1 MKESIQCSLSI
12 FINMRLFLLLLLIP
26 FTSSGQIRIGKAGD
40 GWDLKIDSALTVVKQ
55 TDLQKFQLL
64 DSVCQEVSFWISD
77 FSSNELVENKGRIYV
92 SVKDVKLGINNLA
105 CVLVHESL
113 HLYFLRRGVQMTP
126 VEEENYCYRYEL
138 EFIQKLTNPELW
150 LKENALKHV
159 Q

>member
-1 MKESIQCSLSI
+1 MI
-12 FINMRLFLLLLLIP
+12 MRLFLLLLLIP
-26 FTSSGQIRIGKAGD
+26 FTSSGQIRIDKAGD
-40 GWDLKIDSALTVVKQ
+40 GWDLKIDSALTVIKQ
-55 TDLQKFQLL
+55 TDPQKFQLL

-113 HLYFLRRGVQMTP
+113 HLYFLRKGVQMTP
-126 VEEENYCYRYEL
+126 AEEENYCYRYEL
-138 EFIQKLTNPELW
+138 EFIQKLKNPEPW
-150 LKENALKHV
+150 LKENALKHI

>member
-1 MKESIQCSLSI
+1 
-12 FINMRLFLLLLLIP
+12 MRLFLLLLLIP
-26 FTSSGQIRIGKAGD
+26 FTSSGQIRIDKAGD

-55 TDLQKFQLL
+55 TDPQKLQLL

-113 HLYFLRRGVQMTP
+113 HLYFLRKGVQMTP
-126 VEEENYCYRYEL
+126 AEEENYCYRYEL
-138 EFIQKLTNPELW
+138 EFIQKLKNPEPW
-150 LKENALKHV
+150 LKENALKHI

>member
-1 MKESIQCSLSI
+1 MKESTQCSLSI
-12 FINMRLFLLLLLIP
+12 FIVMRLFLLLLLIP
-26 FTSSGQIRIGKAGD
+26 FTSSGQIRIDKAGD

-55 TDLQKFQLL
+55 TDPQKFQLL

-92 SVKDVKLGINNLA
+92 SVKDVRLGINNLA

-113 HLYFLRRGVQMTP
+113 HLYFLRRGVQLTP
-126 VEEENYCYRYEL
+126 AEEENYCYRYEL
-138 EFIQKLTNPELW
+138 EFIQKLTNPEPW
-150 LKENALKHV
+150 LKANVLKHI

>member
-1 MKESIQCSLSI
+1 
-12 FINMRLFLLLLLIP
+12 MRLFLLLLLIP
-26 FTSSGQIRIGKAGD
+26 FTSSGQIRIDKAGD
-40 GWDLKIDSALTVVKQ
+40 GWDLKIDSALTVIKQ

-113 HLYFLRRGVQMTP
+113 HLYFLRKGVQMTP
-126 VEEENYCYRYEL
+126 AEEENYCYRYEL
-138 EFIQKLTNPELW
+138 EFIQKLKNPEPW
-150 LKENALKHV
+150 LKENALKHI

>member
-1 MKESIQCSLSI
+1 
-12 FINMRLFLLLLLIP
+12 MRLFLLLLLIP
-26 FTSSGQIRIGKAGD
+26 FTSSGQIRIDKAGD

-55 TDLQKFQLL
+55 TDPQKFQLL

-113 HLYFLRRGVQMTP
+113 HLYFLRKGVQLTP
-126 VEEENYCYRYEL
+126 AEEENYCYRYEL
-138 EFIQKLTNPELW
+138 EFIQKLKNSEPW
-150 LKENALKHV
+150 LKENALKHI

>member
-1 MKESIQCSLSI
+1 MKESTQCSLSI
-12 FINMRLFLLLLLIP
+12 FIIMRLFLLLLLIP
-26 FTSSGQIRIGKAGD
+26 FTSSGQIRIDKAGD
-40 GWDLKIDSALTVVKQ
+40 GWDLKIDSALTVIKQ
-55 TDLQKFQLL
+55 TDPQKFQLL

-92 SVKDVKLGINNLA
+92 SVKDVRLGINNLA

-126 VEEENYCYRYEL
+126 AEEENYCYRYEL
-138 EFIQKLTNPELW
+138 EFIQKLKNPEPW
-150 LKENALKHV
+150 LKANALKHI

>member
-1 MKESIQCSLSI
+1 
-12 FINMRLFLLLLLIP
+12 MRLFLLLLLIP
-26 FTSSGQIRIGKAGD
+26 FTSSGQIRIDKAGD

-55 TDLQKFQLL
+55 TDPQKFQLL

-113 HLYFLRRGVQMTP
+113 HLYFLREGVQLTP
-126 VEEENYCYRYEL
+126 TEEENYCYRYEL
-138 EFIQKLTNPELW
+138 EFIQKLTNPEPW
-150 LKENALKHV
+150 LKENALKHI

>member
-1 MKESIQCSLSI
+1 
-12 FINMRLFLLLLLIP
+12 MRLFLLLLLIP
-26 FTSSGQIRIGKAGD
+26 FTSSGQIRIDKAGD

-55 TDLQKFQLL
+55 TDPQKFQLL

-126 VEEENYCYRYEL
+126 AEEENYCYRYEL
-138 EFIQKLTNPELW
+138 EFIQKLKNPEPW
-150 LKENALKHV
+150 LKENALKHI

>member
-1 MKESIQCSLSI
+1 MI
-12 FINMRLFLLLLLIP
+12 MRLFLFLLLIP
-26 FTSSGQIRIGKAGD
+26 FTSSGQIRIDKAGD
-40 GWDLKIDSALTVVKQ
+40 GWDLKIDSALTVIKQ
-55 TDLQKFQLL
+55 TDPQKFQLL

-113 HLYFLRRGVQMTP
+113 HLYFLHMGVQLTP

-138 EFIQKLTNPELW
+138 EFIQKLTNPEPW
-150 LKENALKHV
+150 LKANALKHI

>member
-1 MKESIQCSLSI
+1 
-12 FINMRLFLLLLLIP
+12 MRLFLLLLLIP
-26 FTSSGQIRIGKAGD
+26 FTSSGQIRIDKAGD
-40 GWDLKIDSALTVVKQ
+40 GWDLKIDSALTVIKQ
-55 TDLQKFQLL
+55 TDPQKFQLL

-113 HLYFLRRGVQMTP
+113 HLYFLRKGVQMTP
-126 VEEENYCYRYEL
+126 AEEENYCYRYEL
-138 EFIQKLTNPELW
+138 EFIQKLKNPEPW
-150 LKENALKHV
+150 LKENALKHI

>member
-1 MKESIQCSLSI
+1 
-12 FINMRLFLLLLLIP
+12 MRLFLLLLLIP
-26 FTSSGQIRIGKAGD
+26 FTSSGQIRIDKAGD
-40 GWDLKIDSALTVVKQ
+40 GWDLKIDSALTVIKQ
-55 TDLQKFQLL
+55 TDPQKFQLL

-113 HLYFLRRGVQMTP
+113 HLYFLRKGVQLTP
-126 VEEENYCYRYEL
+126 TEEENYCYIYEL
-138 EFIQKLTNPELW
+138 EFIQKLKNPEPG
-150 LKENALKHV
+150 LKENALKHI

>member
-1 MKESIQCSLSI
+1 
-12 FINMRLFLLLLLIP
+12 MRLFLLLLLIP
-26 FTSSGQIRIGKAGD
+26 FTSSGQIRIDKAGD

-55 TDLQKFQLL
+55 TDPQKFQLL

-113 HLYFLRRGVQMTP
+113 HLYFLRKGVQLTP
-126 VEEENYCYRYEL
+126 AEEENYCYRYEL
-138 EFIQKLTNPELW
+138 EFIQKLKNPEPW
-150 LKENALKHV
+150 LKENALKHI

>member
-1 MKESIQCSLSI
+1 MKESTQCSLSI

-26 FTSSGQIRIGKAGD
+26 FTSSGQIRIDKAGD
-40 GWDLKIDSALTVVKQ
+40 GWDLKIDSALTVIKQ
-55 TDLQKFQLL
+55 TDSQKFQLL

-92 SVKDVKLGINNLA
+92 SVKDVRLGINNLA

-113 HLYFLRRGVQMTP
+113 HLYFLRRGVQLTP
-126 VEEENYCYRYEL
+126 AEEENYCYRYEL
-138 EFIQKLTNPELW
+138 EFIQKLTNPEPW
-150 LKENALKHV
+150 LKVNVLKHI